1 MGRLAFVAGNFYH
14 TIMFYYIL
22 SIILNIQL
30 ISMHNILQVLTKLV
44 QKLLSPHS
52 TNTETGGYS
61 MRETRIAR
69 QGNLCNIMNMLGLV
83 LLSEAGTHSPRT
95 ENWFP

>member
-30 ISMHNILQVLTKLV
+30 ISTYRSITYFKFWQNLYKNYSLPTLPTLKQDDIQWEKHVLQDKGISATLW
-44 QKLLSPHS
+44 
-52 TNTETGGYS
+52 
-61 MRETRIAR
+61 I
-69 QGNLCNIMNMLGLV
+69 C
-83 LLSEAGTHSPRT
+83 
-95 ENWFP
+95 